1 MEISRRT
8 MLAGATAAAATTL
21 TGPAVAAWEEST
33 RYPDPRV
40 QILDPSFARYRVVQ
54 ASVERLYTG
63 ARWSEGPV
71 WFGDVRCLLW
81 SDIPNNRIL
90 RWDEA
95 TGRTSVYRQPSN
107 NSNGL
112 TRDRQGRLITCEHR
126 HTAPDAN
133 RIRRQHYGAGRQVR
147 WQAAQLTQ

>member
-1 MEISRRT
+1 MRLRTARAECNVLGCSHKEMPTGRDIMEISRRT
-8 MLAGATAAAATTL
+8 MLVGATAAAATTL
-21 TGPAVAAWEEST
+21 MGPAFAAWEEGT

-81 SDIPNNRIL
+81 SDIPNNGIL
-90 RWDEA
+90 CWE
-95 TGRTSVYRQPSN
+95 
-107 NSNGL
+107 
-112 TRDRQGRLITCEHR
+112 
-126 HTAPDAN
+126 
-133 RIRRQHYGAGRQVR
+133 
-147 WQAAQLTQ
+147 

>member
-1 MEISRRT
+1 MPTGRDIMEISRRT

-21 TGPAVAAWEEST
+21 TGPAFAAWDEST

-90 RWDEA
+90 RWDEESGA
-95 TGRTSVYRQPSN
+95 IGVFRKPS
-107 NSNGL
+107 
-112 TRDRQGRLITCEHR
+112 DF
-126 HTAPDAN
+126 AN
-133 RIRRQHYGAGRQVR
+133 
-147 WQAAQLTQ
+147 